1 MKISIELPENIDILF
16 PEAKKLA
23 VEHGVVIEGDTRQG
37 SFTIKGFR
45 ATYTVSGRIMTA
57 FAGKVPPF
65 LTEKKI
71 REEIEKYFK
80 SRKA

>member
-1 MKISIELPENIDILF
+1 MKITVELPDDISVLF

-23 VEHGVVIEGDTRQG
+23 AEHGVVIDGDTREG

-45 ATYTVSGRIMTA
+45 AAYTVSGRTVTA

-80 SRKA
+80 GKR

>member
-1 MKISIELPENIDILF
+1 MKITVALPEDINVLF

-23 VEHGVVIEGDTRQG
+23 AEHGAVIEGDTREG

-45 ATYTVSGRIMTA
+45 ASYTVSGRTITA

-65 LTEKKI
+65 LTEKKV

-80 SRKA
+80 ARK